1 MSNDIPADI
10 IQAVSVV
17 PMLAPMITEMACA
30 KVSKPALTNET
41 VITVVAVDD
50 CTEAVTSIPVSM
62 PVKRLV
68 VIAPRTCRNCGPAI
82 FCNASLIDFIPN
94 ISRAS
99 DPRSLKIIQIDIKNV
114 IIFSKSATKIKK
126 NSEISVKI

>member
-17 PMLAPMITEMACA
+17 PMLAPMMTEMACA
-30 KVSKPALTNET
+30 NVNSPALTNET

-50 CTEAVTSIPVSM
+50 CTEAVTSIPVSI

-68 VIAPRTCRNCGPAI
+68 VIAPKTWRN
-82 FCNASLIDFIPN
+82 
-94 ISRAS
+94 
-99 DPRSLKIIQIDIKNV
+99 
-114 IIFSKSATKIKK
+114 
-126 NSEISVKI
+126 

>member
-17 PMLAPMITEMACA
+17 PILAPIITEMACA
-30 KVSKPALTNET
+30 NVNKPALTNDT

-50 CTEAVTSIPVSM
+50 CTDAVTSIPVSI

-68 VIAPRTCRNCGPAI
+68 VIKLLYKLRPVISLDLLNDTNYRNQIELSKASFSGQPI
-82 FCNASLIDFIPN
+82 FCNS
-94 ISRAS
+94 
-99 DPRSLKIIQIDIKNV
+99 Q
-114 IIFSKSATKIKK
+114 
-126 NSEISVKI
+126 